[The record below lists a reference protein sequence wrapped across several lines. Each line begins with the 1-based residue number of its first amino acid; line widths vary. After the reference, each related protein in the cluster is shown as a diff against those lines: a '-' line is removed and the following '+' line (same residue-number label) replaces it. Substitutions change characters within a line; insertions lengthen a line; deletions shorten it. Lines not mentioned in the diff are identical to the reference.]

1 MNTERLIEICRDVDE
16 EAGNALTTKGAD
28 YPTNAD
34 RLSNFKAT
42 AELVNSLAGREVVTP
57 AIVALVFFT
66 KHLVPLYKFASGEVV
81 ESEPPVGRAADA
93 QNYIKLMYALGMEQ
107 VPQTYVPLS
116 EKQCDHP
123 MFDRMPTVTHNDGT
137 MTFGCAKCNTV
148 VKV

>member
-16 EAGNALTTKGAD
+16 EAGEALITKGKD

-81 ESEPPVGRAADA
+81 ESEPPIGRAADA
-93 QNYIKLMYALGMEQ
+93 QNYIKLMYALGVDKTTQ
-107 VPQTYVPLS
+107 ANA
-116 EKQCDHP
+116 
-123 MFDRMPTVTHNDGT
+123 PTVDQCNHPLAARGATVQHANGKL
-137 MTFGCAKCNTV
+137 TFGCTKCNT
-148 VKV
+148 KVTV